1 METEALWKLAVE
13 GPDFKEARRQI
24 AKEIALRIETQPP
37 GDLPDW
43 MRQNLGRALIYLEAN
58 LHSTENFWLRAAVTH
73 VESLDYPEEE
83 ISPTFKLE
91 DQLHGMT
98 RDQMLEHAQ
107 ALRNS

>member
-1 METEALWKLAVE
+1 MNTEVLWKFAVE

-24 AKEIALRIETQPP
+24 AKEIALRIEAEPAE
-37 GDLPDW
+37 LSDW

-73 VESLDYPEEE
+73 VECLDYPEGE

-91 DQLHGMT
+91 DQLQGVT
-98 RDQMLEHAQ
+98 REQMLEQAQ
-107 ALRNS
+107 ALRYS